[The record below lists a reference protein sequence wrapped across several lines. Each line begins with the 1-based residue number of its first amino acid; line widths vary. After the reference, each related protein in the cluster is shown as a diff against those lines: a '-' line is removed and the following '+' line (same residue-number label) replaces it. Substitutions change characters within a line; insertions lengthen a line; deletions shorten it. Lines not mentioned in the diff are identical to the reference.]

1 MRVVMKQKK
10 VLIVATSRQTRGGI
24 TAVIKSHAK
33 GQQWK
38 DFSCKWI
45 QTHRDGNP
53 GRKLAYLFIALIQ
66 YILLLPFYDIVH
78 IHLTAGSSAIR
89 KTIFFQ
95 LAKLFK
101 KKVIL
106 HFHPASEIYLYQS
119 NNRKRLSSLFS
130 KADLVLVLSEQW
142 KSWIQDALGR
152 QFHIEVLYNPCPPV
166 NRNIDMQEKNILF
179 AGTVIPRKG
188 YADLLRGFA
197 LIADRH
203 KDWKIV
209 FAGNGEVDEAKRL
222 SGELG
227 ISHQVVFLGWVSGP
241 EKELAFQKA
250 SIYCLAS
257 SGEGFPMGVLDAWA
271 YGIPCVVTPVGGLP
285 DFVQD
290 GVNGLVYP
298 VGDVVALS
306 VQLEKYMTDVAL
318 RMSVVKETDKLV
330 NGPFNMVFVN
340 KKLGDIYSKI

>member
-1 MRVVMKQKK
+1 MEQKK
-10 VLIVATSRQTRGGI
+10 VLVVATSRKTRGGI

-33 GQQWK
+33 GEEWK

-53 GRKLAYLFIALIQ
+53 GRKLGYLFIALIQ
-66 YILLLPFYDIVH
+66 YLYWLPFYDIVH
-78 IHLTAGSSAIR
+78 IHLTAGSSAVR
-89 KTIFFQ
+89 KMFFIQ
-95 LAKLFK
+95 LAKFFN

-106 HFHPASEIYLYQS
+106 HFHPASEKYLYQP
-119 NNRKRLSSLFS
+119 NNRKRLSFLFS

-142 KSWIQDALGR
+142 KFWIQDALGK
-152 QFHIEVLYNPCPPV
+152 QFRIEVLYNPCPVV
-166 NRNIDMQEKNILF
+166 NRSEELREKNILL
-179 AGTVIPRKG
+179 AGTIIPRKG

-197 LIADRH
+197 LIAGRH

-209 FAGNGEVDEAKRL
+209 FAGNGEIDEAKRL
-222 SGELG
+222 SEELG
-227 ISHQVVFLGWVSGP
+227 ISHQVVFLGWVSGKQ
-241 EKELAFQKA
+241 KELAFQKA

-271 YGIPCVVTPVGGLP
+271 YGVPCVVTPVGGLP
-285 DFVQD
+285 DFIQD

-298 VGDVVALS
+298 VGNVVALS
-306 VQLEKYMTDVAL
+306 VQLEKYITDVVL
-318 RMSVVKETDKLV
+318 RKSVVEETDKLV
-330 NGPFNMVFVN
+330 NGPFSMVTVN